1 MPTAPYDHSSED
13 AVSQNARPDVAV
25 LIVDDQLPFRLA
37 ARTVIKRANGFELVG
52 EAASGE
58 EALTQVAA
66 LRPALVLMDIN
77 MPGINGVEAT
87 RQIVAAHPDVV
98 VFLCSTYALADLPPD
113 ASTSGATA
121 YVNKEELAPSVII
134 DLWKRRADGF
144 SSVTS

>member
-1 MPTAPYDHSSED
+1 MPAAPQVDT
-13 AVSQNARPDVAV
+13 SQVEAPNVTV
-25 LIVDDQLPFRLA
+25 LIVDDQVPFRLA
-37 ARTVIKRANGFELVG
+37 ARTVIRRADGFELVG

-58 EALTQVAA
+58 EAVTQVDE
-66 LRPALVLMDIN
+66 LRPRLVLMDIN

-113 ASTSGATA
+113 APTSGATA
-121 YVNKEELAPSVII
+121 YVNKEELAPGVIA
-134 DLWKRRADGF
+134 DLWARRTEGF